1 MSLKDSIK
9 LNEGFRDRVYKD
21 SLGKDTI
28 GYGFLVSALSSDE
41 IELNGGFI
49 EPMSKDV
56 ADEILELKLK
66 KLKSDLF
73 CALPWLKQKP
83 LNIQEALAEMAYQLG
98 IPKMMGFVNTLEY
111 IKNDDYEQAKVNLK
125 SSLWYRQTPKRVE
138 NLIKQLGVKNG

>member
-28 GYGFLVSALSSDE
+28 GYGFLVSALNNDE
-41 IELNGGFI
+41 LELNGGFI

-56 ADEILELKLK
+56 ADKILELKLK

-73 CALPWLKQKP
+73 GILPWLKQKP

-98 IPKMMGFVNTLEY
+98 ISKMMGFVNTLEY
-111 IKNDDYEQAKVNLK
+111 IKNGDYEQAKVNLK
-125 SSLWYRQTPKRVE
+125 SSLWYKQTPKRVE
-138 NLIKQLGVKNG
+138 NLINELRA